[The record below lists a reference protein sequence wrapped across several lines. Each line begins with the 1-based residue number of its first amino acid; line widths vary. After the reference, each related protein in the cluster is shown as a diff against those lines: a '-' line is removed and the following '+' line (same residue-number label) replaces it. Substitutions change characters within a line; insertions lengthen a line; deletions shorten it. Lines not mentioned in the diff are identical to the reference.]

1 MYVGVDRQWQD
12 RRCSPATIGAAGS
25 GPQGTRRISPFLIQQ
40 IANGIMV
47 GSIYALIAMGVAM
60 IYGVMNVPDFA
71 LGAKAMLGGYVAF
84 FFTATFHQAY
94 GVALVGSI
102 VVLACSAWASSAG
115 SSGQLP
121 MPARSTASSRRS
133 ACCWCSRISR

>member
-1 MYVGVDRQWQD
+1 
-12 RRCSPATIGAAGS
+12 
-25 GPQGTRRISPFLIQQ
+25 
-40 IANGIMV
+40 MV

-94 GVALVGSI
+94 GVALIGSI
-102 VVLACSAWASSAG
+102 VVLAVLGLGVERFIFRPIANARPINSFTAIPSRSSASGWGRACQRTVNTRFALALGTPTSMECRSRHAWASGDDHDVCA
-115 SSGQLP
+115 
-121 MPARSTASSRRS
+121 M
-133 ACCWCSRISR
+133 